1 MKMFQKFIYNFIKYP
16 FILIFLKTPL
26 VNILKKRFTYDNIYK
41 KNIIERNLIRLF
53 QNEYFN
59 KLTNKKEI
67 RCITDNALGEGRGRE
82 WAKYY
87 YHQHFK
93 NLRELK
99 KKKCG
104 LIAANTATPI
114 FEKIIDF
121 ILKNNLK
128 NDNDLY
134 IIQLGSCSGRDLDFF
149 YNIFPKLNYLSTDI
163 NDEILEF
170 QKKKYKY
177 KNFNFAKSY
186 AENID
191 QIIDKLNIY
200 KKKIILFSCGSLQY
214 VNPFFLKEFFQ
225 KIAKYKNLD
234 IFLNEP
240 VSLSFFEKKN
250 KLSSNRGNI
259 SFSHNYYQYNNKYNN
274 KSKVIEKKIIKPY
287 AKDDPSHGDTGHYY
301 MQVTNNFT
309 NNSI

>member
-1 MKMFQKFIYNFIKYP
+1 MFKKFIYNFIKYP

-26 VNILKKRFTYDNIYK
+26 VNILKKRFTYDNILK
-41 KNIIERNLIRLF
+41 KNIIERILNRFF
-53 QNEYFN
+53 QDEYYN

-67 RCITDNALGEGRGRE
+67 RSITDNTLAEGRGE
-82 WAKYY
+82 KWANYY
-87 YHQHFK
+87 YHQHFN
-93 NLRELK
+93 NLYTLK
-99 KKKCG
+99 KRKCG
-104 LIAANTATPI
+104 LITLNAAMPI

-121 ILKNNLK
+121 IKKNNLE
-128 NDNDLY
+128 NNNDLY
-134 IIQLGSCSGRDLDFF
+134 IIQLGSSSGKDLDFF

-177 KNFNFAKSY
+177 KNFNFAKCY

-191 QIIDKLNIY
+191 QIIDKFNIY
-200 KKKIILFSCGSLQY
+200 KKNIILFACGSLQY

-225 KIAKYKNLD
+225 KITKYKNLNL
-234 IFLNEP
+234 FLNEP
-240 VSLSFFEKKN
+240 VSLSFIEKKN

-259 SFSHNYYQYNNKYNN
+259 SFTHDYYQYNNKYNN

-287 AKDDPSHGDTGHYY
+287 AKNDPNHKDTGHYY
-301 MQVTNNFT
+301 MQVTNNHIS
-309 NNSI
+309 NSI